1 MTPRQIAEFLT
12 FHLDLRGPHV
22 PVTFR
27 LALEPRFKRTAV
39 GQRRPFLAD
48 EPDSLRHTADSPL
61 GTVRARTADYDVVAF
76 DAQELLNFIAQDQ
89 RAYDRSQSGF
99 TSYQQQESYVE

>member
-27 LALEPRFKRTAV
+27 LALEPRLKRTPV
-39 GQRRPFLAD
+39 GAQRPFLAD
-48 EPDSLRHTADSPL
+48 EPTSLRHTADSPL
-61 GTVRARTADYDVVAF
+61 GQIRARTKTHDVVAF
-76 DAQELLNFIAQDQ
+76 DAQELLNFIAQDA
-89 RAYDRSQSGF
+89 RAYDRSQSSF
-99 TSYQQQESYVE
+99 QSYAAE